1 MGSSLFSAVGV
12 AQGDAPP
19 KTEWTEPSADEFQVA
34 WSARPPVREPVRDG
48 EEEEVGVYRMAITCD
63 SNDTRAPAISG

>member
-19 KTEWTEPSADEFQVA
+19 KTEWTEPSADEFHPGLVCTA
-34 WSARPPVREPVRDG
+34 PVREPVRDG
-48 EEEEVGVYRMAITCD
+48 EEEEVGVYQMAITCD